1 MNAICKSLKKLLLSI
16 LRVGCV
22 LIRQQHNQNTGA
34 ASFFLLESGYCGV
47 ITIENNNIVEEM
59 YSTCSQVVIIY
70 FLHKLAVY
78 LDYAF
83 YD

>member
-1 MNAICKSLKKLLLSI
+1 MRYANHLKNCFYLFYASDAFSFVNNTIKI
-16 LRVGCV
+16 RVQRV
-22 LIRQQHNQNTGA
+22 FI
-34 ASFFLLESGYCGV
+34 LLESGYCGV
-47 ITIENNNIVEEM
+47 INIENNSIVEEM